1 MKDKDK
7 DVRERVTE
15 ALGKMGEPA
24 VIKSLIQNL
33 NDDDPIVRM
42 EDIRSNSLFYLAG
55 TMINVTYSVIVGVI
69 LKVLITTF

>member
-42 EDIRSNSLFYLAG
+42 EDIRSNSLFYLVG

>member
-24 VIKSLIQNL
+24 VDSLIQNL